1 MSIRCTAAGRFF
13 HLLRDLGFVDDDGA
27 YKSKGLLAA
36 HDFFMDLSKYLFGII
51 LNRFRPLRFGYR
63 SVCYA
68 NSKFNWVYRALFFNI
83 SVIIFQ
89 K

>member
-1 MSIRCTAAGRFF
+1 MSIRCTAAGRFL
-13 HLLRDLGFVDDDGA
+13 HLLRDLGFVDDDRA

-36 HDFFMDLSKYLFGII
+36 MIFFMDLSKDLFGII
-51 LNRFRPLRFGYR
+51 LNRFRTSRFGYR
-63 SVCYA
+63 SVFYA
-68 NSKFNWVYRALFFNI
+68 ISKFSWVYRALFFDI

>member
-27 YKSKGLLAA
+27 YKSKGLLAVI
-36 HDFFMDLSKYLFGII
+36 FFMDLSKYLFGII
-51 LNRFRPLRFGYR
+51 LNRLRPLRFGYR

-68 NSKFNWVYRALFFNI
+68 NSKFNWVYCALFFNI